1 MILFVEGPRSCG
13 KTYLIENFLT
23 KLKAN
28 PLYLAEPSVRNIEY
42 YKFYFA
48 NHIKTLGLQNLDATP
63 ALHYF
68 SLGNIMTIM
77 EMNLRPQYKDKI
89 WIFDRAIISAYSWAV
104 LRHRLT
110 PDRARQEYEAL
121 LNSDLYRNCKTIV
134 IKVNRQTNDNR
145 GKDMFDG
152 AHSTEEEVHQ
162 LNHFIQFGLPSLD
175 YRPWNNELSFITN
188 TFNETTQR
196 FNDDSDVAFTDE
208 CYRLLL
214 GITPNK

>member
-13 KTYLIENFLT
+13 KTYLIENFL
-23 KLKAN
+23 KNLKAQQEKY
-28 PLYLAEPSVRNIEY
+28 PLDPTLFGVEY

-48 NHIKTLGLQNLDATP
+48 NHIKTLGLQDLDATP

-68 SLGNIMTIM
+68 SLGNIMSIM
-77 EMNLRPQYKDKI
+77 EMNLRPQYQGHT

-104 LRHRLT
+104 LRKRLS
-110 PDRARQEYEAL
+110 PERARQEYEAL

-134 IKVNRQTNDNR
+134 VKVDRQTNDNR
-145 GKDMFDG
+145 GKDIFDG

-162 LNHFIQFGLPSLD
+162 LNHFIQFGRTSLD

-196 FNDDSDVAFTDE
+196 FNDDSDVAFTAE
-208 CYRLLL
+208 CYRLL
-214 GITPNK
+214 GIPPNK

>member
-1 MILFVEGPRSCG
+1 MILSIEGPRACG
-13 KTYLIENFLT
+13 KTYLIENFI
-23 KLKAN
+23 K
-28 PLYLAEPSVRNIEY
+28 SVNDPRIEY

-48 NHIKTLGLQNLDATP
+48 DHIKTLGLQNLDNTP

-77 EMNLRPQYKDKI
+77 EMNLRPEYQGKI
-89 WIFDRAIISAYSWAV
+89 WIFDRSIISAYAWAI

-110 PDRARQEYEAL
+110 QVRAREEYKVL

-134 IKVNRQTNDNR
+134 INVNRQTNDNR
-145 GKDMFDG
+145 GKDIFDG
-152 AHSTEEEVHQ
+152 AHSTEEEAHQ
-162 LNHFIQFGLPSLD
+162 LKQFIEVGRTLLD

-196 FNDDSDVAFTDE
+196 FNDDSTVAFTAE
-208 CYRLLL
+208 CYRIL
-214 GITPNK
+214 GIST